1 MIMISTKYLPYGMPI
16 TKLSIS
22 DMIEMAITKGINEI
36 GIIMKIRT
44 KPILMNSSML
54 CFGIFPVRLREK

>member
-1 MIMISTKYLPYGMPI
+1 MPI

-54 CFGIFPVRLREK
+54 CFVTLKHRFFAVA